1 MMAGWRWPL
10 PTSADTPQPTRF
22 SQSQLW
28 WEFEM
33 ICVVSVSG
41 DQISFF
47 YVVFN
52 SSHQVAHSTVHRWPG
67 CISVWDLRSEIRDI
81 FMIWQNHPPPLWEF
95 LLPTFI
101 VDRAV
106 GCRCAHNCH
115 QIEAAWVGLWK
126 QTTSPPVVTLVT
138 PECTSHWLRA
148 PKQSNDRFF
157 LSSQK
162 LECQDILFWMKGQ
175 KSGYFQTYVWKQVEI
190 QSCIWNCDVGPAWR
204 TKSKSPG

>member
-1 MMAGWRWPL
+1 MLAIKTLATRL
-10 PTSADTPQPTRF
+10 HTAQITS
-22 SQSQLW
+22 
-28 WEFEM
+28 FE
-33 ICVVSVSG
+33 
-41 DQISFF
+41 Q
-47 YVVFN
+47 
-52 SSHQVAHSTVHRWPG
+52 PG
-67 CISVWDLRSEIRDI
+67 CIFVWDI
-81 FMIWQNHPPPLWEF
+81 FMIWDLRYLYDQTKPFASLSGK
-95 LLPTFI
+95 LLPPTFI
-101 VDRAV
+101 VDRVV

-115 QIEAAWVGLWK
+115 QIEAARVGLWK

-138 PECTSHWLRA
+138 PECTSHWLRG
-148 PKQSNDRFF
+148 PKQSNDRLV